1 MTRWLNNIEEFI
13 VVSVLAVMSI
23 IAFTNVLS
31 RNFIGISLSFT
42 EEVTVNLF
50 VLLTFVGAAIGVR
63 KHAHLGFTLLFDIA
77 PKSLKKIISII
88 VTFVSIFFFV
98 SIAYFGYEMIDFQ
111 RTINSTT
118 PALGWPRWLFSLA
131 LPVGAALC
139 IIRTIQVFVLEWR
152 SINDEEVER

>member
-1 MTRWLNNIEEFI
+1 MARWLNNIEEFI

-23 IAFTNVLS
+23 IAFTNVLT
-31 RNFIGISLSFT
+31 RNVLGISLSFT

-63 KHAHLGFTLLFDIA
+63 KHAHLGFTLIFDIA
-77 PKSLKKIISII
+77 PKNLKKVISIV
-88 VTFVSIFFFV
+88 VTLISVFFFIT
-98 SIAYFGYEMIDFQ
+98 IAYFGYEMIEFQ
-111 RTINSTT
+111 RMINSTT

-139 IIRTIQVFVLEWR
+139 IIRTIQVFILEWR
-152 SINDEEVER
+152 SINDEGVEK